1 MIGMAGYGVKKKL
14 FYLYSVLQT
23 ILNSV
28 GSSLVLLSMWL
39 QTVLQTE

>member
-1 MIGMAGYGVKKKL
+1 MIVMAGYGVKKL

>member
-1 MIGMAGYGVKKKL
+1 MIGMADYGVKKL
-14 FYLYSVLQT
+14 FYLYRVLQT

-39 QTVLQTE
+39 QTVLQTQ